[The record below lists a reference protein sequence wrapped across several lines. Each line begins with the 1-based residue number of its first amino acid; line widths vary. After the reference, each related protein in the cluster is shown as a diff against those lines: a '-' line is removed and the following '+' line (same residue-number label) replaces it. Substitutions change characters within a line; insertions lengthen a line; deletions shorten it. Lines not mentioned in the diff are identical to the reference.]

1 MLYFWN
7 NGSPRKARVSGSG
20 NRQRL
25 VNADGSIS
33 MGNIQPDPDSDLFA
47 YEEAG
52 DRPGEFQ
59 REAGFSYANDGWKI
73 TATRQVADIPLD
85 QSKQRHKQKIKQHR
99 DAAMNGGMA
108 WAWTVEVETDPGDP
122 SATPPVAPTVVSE
135 TTTYLVQTDADSR
148 REMTGAVVAIDQAA
162 LAEQAWR
169 MADNSLVVLTS
180 EQFIAMA
187 LAVRGHINAAYL
199 RQAVLEATLDAA
211 SDVDAVR
218 AIDVTTG
225 WPANLEL

>member
-52 DRPGEFQ
+52 DRPGEYQ

-73 TATRQVADIPLD
+73 TATRRSQ
-85 QSKQRHKQKIKQHR
+85 
-99 DAAMNGGMA
+99 
-108 WAWTVEVETDPGDP
+108 
-122 SATPPVAPTVVSE
+122 TPKTCC
-135 TTTYLVQTDADSR
+135 
-148 REMTGAVVAIDQAA
+148 
-162 LAEQAWR
+162 
-169 MADNSLVVLTS
+169 
-180 EQFIAMA
+180 
-187 LAVRGHINAAYL
+187 
-199 RQAVLEATLDAA
+199 AA
-211 SDVDAVR
+211 STR
-218 AIDVTTG
+218 AR
-225 WPANLEL
+225 